1 MIFHGLVEYAHNKI
15 VEGWFDLTKQFSVNS
30 LKY

>member
-15 VEGWFDLTKQFSVNS
+15 VEGWFDLIKQFSVN
-30 LKY
+30 L